1 MTERTIDHS
10 GKDALPPKRKQTR
23 EEWLEERR
31 SGIGG
36 SDVAPILGMSKW
48 STPYTVYADKRGE
61 LEPQPENI
69 DMLIGTL
76 FEPWLFAQY
85 KTLTGVAI
93 RKSHKILRDKE
104 HPFLLANVD
113 ALHKDRV
120 VEFKTARN
128 SDDWGQPGTD
138 QVPQAYLLQCQH
150 YMRVTGKQVCD
161 LGVLFKD
168 QRIPEVIL
176 YEIHRDDDLISIVVP
191 KLVEFWECVQNGIPP
206 AAVSPSDALAK
217 WRRAEPVKVAADPA
231 LEKKHSELLR
241 VRAAMSDLK
250 TLEDTLKTEIMEYMQ
265 ESDTLTDSMGE
276 ILATWKAASDS
287 VRVDSKLV
295 KALYPEIAKECSK
308 VVPGSRRFLLKGLSD
323 E

>member
-1 MTERTIDHS
+1 MTE
-10 GKDALPPKRKQTR
+10 QTR
-23 EEWLEERR
+23 AEWLEERR

-48 STPYTVYADKRGE
+48 STPYSVYADKRGE

-85 KTLTGVAI
+85 KTITGVAI

-104 HPFLLANVD
+104 FPFMLANVD

-168 QRIPEVIL
+168 SRTPELIL
-176 YEIHRDDDLISIVVP
+176 YEIKRDDDLLALVVP
-191 KLVEFWECVQNGIPP
+191 KLVEFWRCVQSGEAP
-206 AAVSPSDALAK
+206 AAINPDDALQK
-217 WRRAEPVKVAADPA
+217 WRRSEPVKIAVDAP
-231 LEKKHSELLR
+231 LLTVYHELIN
-241 VRAAMSDLK
+241 VRAGLKAMEERESV
-250 TLEDTLKTEIMEYMQ
+250 LKTELMEFMQ
-265 ESDTLTDSMGE
+265 TADTLTDSMGDV
-276 ILATWKAASDS
+276 LATWKSSKDS
-287 VRVDSKLV
+287 ERIDTKTLR
-295 KALYPEIAKECSK
+295 ATYPEVAKFCSK
-308 VVPGSRRFLLKGLSD
+308 TVPGSRRFLLKGLSD

>member
-1 MTERTIDHS
+1 MKT
-10 GKDALPPKRKQTR
+10 QTR
-23 EEWLEERR
+23 AEWLEERR

-48 STPYTVYADKRGE
+48 STPYSVYADKRGE
-61 LEPQPENI
+61 LAPQPENI

-76 FEPWLFAQY
+76 FEPWLFASY
-85 KTLTGVAI
+85 KTITGVAI

-104 HPFLLANVD
+104 FPFMLANVD

-168 QRIPEVIL
+168 SRTPELIL
-176 YEIHRDDDLISIVVP
+176 YEIKRDDDLLALVVP
-191 KLVEFWECVQNGIPP
+191 KLVEFWQCVQDGIPP
-206 AAVSPSDALAK
+206 AAINPDDALQK
-217 WRRAEPVKVAADPA
+217 WRRSEPVKKPATAEVFAYVTAINFVRNKIKELAANED
-231 LEKKHSELLR
+231 R
-241 VRAAMSDLK
+241 LK
-250 TLEDTLKTEIMEYMQ
+250 TQILEYMQ
-265 ESDTLTDSMGE
+265 EADTLTDSMGDV
-276 ILATWKAASDS
+276 LATWKSSKDS
-287 VRVDSKLV
+287 ERIDTKTLR
-295 KALYPEIAKECSK
+295 ATYPEVAKFCTK
-308 VVPGSRRFLLKGLSD
+308 TVPGSRRFLLKGLSD
-323 E
+323 DE